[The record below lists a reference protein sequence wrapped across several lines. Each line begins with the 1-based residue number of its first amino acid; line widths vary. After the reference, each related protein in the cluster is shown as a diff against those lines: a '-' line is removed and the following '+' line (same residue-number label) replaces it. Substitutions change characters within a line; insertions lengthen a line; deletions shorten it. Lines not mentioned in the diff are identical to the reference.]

1 MASEHEGAGG
11 PDLRQGIPV
20 GDVADGGMMAGQVDG
35 DPVLL
40 VRRGEEWFAV
50 GAACTHYSGPLPEG
64 LVVGDTVR
72 CPWHHACFDL
82 RTGHT
87 LRPPALNDL
96 PSWAVER
103 RDGRVYVGARLK
115 KPAGRPGAQRTT
127 ARARAP
133 ERVVIIGGGAAG
145 DSAAETLRREGYANP
160 ITVVDPD
167 RDAPYDRPNLSK
179 DYLAGSAPE
188 EWIPLHP
195 PEFYQERDIE
205 LRRGPR
211 VAAVDTAARL
221 VRLDDGTELPYEAL
235 LLATGASPVRLGPEF
250 EPASPAVHYLR
261 SLADSRRIA
270 AAAREG
276 GRAVVLGASFIGL
289 EVAASL
295 RARKMEVHV
304 VAPDVRPLG
313 RVMGPELGDWIRALH
328 ETHGVVFHLGRKA
341 GAIRD
346 GAVTLE
352 SGERLPAELVVAGI
366 GVRPNLELAQAA
378 GLTIDRGV
386 RVDER
391 LATGAPGVFA
401 AGDIAR
407 WPDPHT
413 GDRIRVEHWVVAQ
426 RQGQA
431 AARNMLGAAERFEAV
446 PFFWSQHYDQTIA
459 YVGHAEQWD
468 RLELDGDLAANDC
481 AVRFLG
487 GGRLLALATVGRD
500 HASLEAELAIEQ
512 AVVR

>member
-1 MASEHEGAGG
+1 MIAGH
-11 PDLRQGIPV
+11 
-20 GDVADGGMMAGQVDG
+20 VDG
-35 DPVLL
+35 DPALL

-50 GAACTHYSGPLPEG
+50 GAACTHYSGPLAEG

-72 CPWHHACFDL
+72 CPWHHACFSL
-82 RTGHT
+82 RTGQA

-96 PSWAVER
+96 PSWEVEQ
-103 RDGRVYVGARLK
+103 RDGRVYVGARRT
-115 KPAGRPGAQRTT
+115 PARRAT

-145 DSAAETLRREGYANP
+145 NSAAETLRREGYGGS
-160 ITVVDPD
+160 IVIVDPD

-179 DYLAGSAPE
+179 DYLAGNAPE

-195 PEFYQERDIE
+195 PEFYQERGIE

-211 VAAVDTAARL
+211 VTVIDPAERR
-221 VRLDDGTELPYEAL
+221 VRLDDGGELPFEAL
-235 LLATGASPVRLGPEF
+235 LIATGASPVRLGPEF
-250 EPASPAVHYLR
+250 DRASPAVHYLR

-270 AAAREG
+270 GAVREG

-295 RARKMEVHV
+295 RARRMEVHI

-313 RVMGPELGDWIRALH
+313 RIMGPEIGDWIRALH
-328 ETHGVVFHLGRKA
+328 EAHGVVFHLGQTARES
-341 GAIRD
+341 RD
-346 GAVTLE
+346 GTVTLE
-352 SGERLPAELVVAGI
+352 DGSRLPAELVVAGI
-366 GVRPNLELAQAA
+366 GVRPNLALAEAA
-378 GLTIDRGV
+378 GLALDRGV

-391 LATGAPGVFA
+391 LATSAPGIFA
-401 AGDIAR
+401 AGDIVR

-413 GDRIRVEHWVVAQ
+413 GAPIRVEHWVVAE
-426 RQGQA
+426 RQGQV
-431 AARNMLGAAERFEAV
+431 AARNILGAGERFEAV

-459 YVGHAEQWD
+459 YIGHAERWD
-468 RLELDGDLAANDC
+468 RLELDGDLAANDF

-500 HASLEAELAIEQ
+500 QASLEAELEMEHAP
-512 AVVR
+512 VG